1 VSVVNLNFFDANKDF
16 FSFRSSTDMSQMPKG
31 CSLTALAVSCDDGK
45 WWYAIPKN
53 QKLSDD
59 WKVCNCTWMKPEP
72 SLPTSFRHPSQP
84 DTPMRWFRH
93 DISQPSQ
100 INSYARFGV
109 VTFVGTLD
117 PNNDPMTTRWV
128 WGVSEEDDDEM
139 QAIYSQV
146 LAREVEDKRRR
157 AETERDREGEALPIS
172 EDLVAGTKV
181 PPLPAV
187 EGQCIRVQPHRQSSI
202 YYCPEG
208 TRVTFLSG
216 RLEILCAHRI
226 CPLEAAGVLPCG
238 KYFVVDP
245 GKPDSVRCATNELEI
260 VPVEWTGNWGDD
272 ETSYKVIRTSSQTSL
287 QNHKR
292 QRGDDDRSIADV
304 AVSKIKKHQP
314 LKQKKTPASLP
325 ATSIP
330 QPIVTSPESIKA
342 PFSLEDILRRAGE
355 EKARVAAV
363 QP

>member
-1 VSVVNLNFFDANKDF
+1 
-16 FSFRSSTDMSQMPKG
+16 MSQMPKG

-45 WWYAIPKN
+45 WWYAVPKN

-93 DISQPSQ
+93 DVSQPSQ

-157 AETERDREGEALPIS
+157 AEMERDREGEALPSIS
-172 EDLVAGTKV
+172 EVLVVGTKV
-181 PPLPAV
+181 SPLPV
-187 EGQCIRVQPHRQSSI
+187 EGQCIRVQHNRQSSI
-202 YYCPEG
+202 YYCPKG
-208 TRVTFLSG
+208 TGVTSLSG
-216 RLEILCAHRI
+216 RLEISCVHRI
-226 CPLEAAGVLPCG
+226 CPLEAAGVLPSG

-245 GKPDSVRCATNELEI
+245 SEPDSVQCATNELKI
-260 VPVEWTGNWGDD
+260 VPVEWTGSWEDD
-272 ETSYKVIRTSSQTSL
+272 ETSYKVIRTSSQTSV
-287 QNHKR
+287 QNPKR

-304 AVSKIKKHQP
+304 AASKQRKPQP
-314 LKQKKTPASLP
+314 PKLKNPPSSLP
-325 ATSIP
+325 ANSIP
-330 QPIVTSPESIKA
+330 QTVVTSESIKEQ
-342 PFSLEDILRRAGE
+342 FSLEDILRRAGE